1 MKTLE
6 VECLVRPWASFTKL
20 GMGSQVA
27 SCCSTGEQLRMHTPR
42 LHKPKSTCP
51 GHSRHVDPACPEE
64 PLSLEAR
71 SRGRG
76 ISFRHQRRCLRVLP
90 ARTYSS
96 AGRMLT
102 LSAPLLDDRL
112 LARVGATADHP
123 GESGRGSATPRIWQT
138 PKGRRRSWVHVG
150 VRRWPQVG
158 PGEAGA

>member
-6 VECLVRPWASFTKL
+6 AEYLVWPWASFAKL
-20 GMGSQVA
+20 GMGSQGA
-27 SCCSTGEQLRMHTPR
+27 SGCSTDEQLRMHTPR

-51 GHSRHVDPACPEE
+51 GHSSHVAPACPEE

-76 ISFRHQRRCLRVLP
+76 ISFHHQRRCLRVPP

-96 AGRMLT
+96 AGRVLT
-102 LSAPLLDDRL
+102 LPVPLLDDCL
-112 LARVGATADHP
+112 LGQVGVTADHP

-138 PKGRRRSWVHVG
+138 PKGRQRSWVHVG
-150 VRRWPQVG
+150 VKRWPQVG
-158 PGEAGA
+158 AGEAGA